1 MNQAKVVNMPIPLV
15 CTVHQVSVW
24 PDSLGDNKGIANLLG
39 GREWGTICNL
49 FLYLI
54 SWDQ

>member
-1 MNQAKVVNMPIPLV
+1 MNIATAVNMPITLV

-24 PDSLGDNKGIANLLG
+24 SDSPHYDKGIANLLSC
-39 GREWGTICNL
+39 REWGTICNL

-54 SWDQ
+54 S